1 MQKQIL
7 EVSKNYVKK
16 NGTLL
21 YSTCTILDEENI
33 DIIDNFIESNPEYK
47 LVSIENEMCNSK
59 KISTLKDGYMKL
71 YPSVHN
77 TDGFFIAKMIK
88 EG

>member
-1 MQKQIL
+1 M
-7 EVSKNYVKK
+7 
-16 NGTLL
+16 

-33 DIIDNFIESNPEYK
+33 DVIRNFIELNPEFK
-47 LVSIENEMCNSK
+47 LVTIENEMYNSDNIK
-59 KISTLKDGYMKL
+59 TLKEGYLQL
-71 YPSVHN
+71 YPNIHN